1 MVPRKLTG
9 IVRAQCSVA
18 GTARGE
24 DECIAAAALDT
35 ESSWMTPRQV
45 TISYKALEEGTA
57 AHGMA
62 AAAHLSTLK
71 RRAVPTAMRWSSC
84 L

>member
-24 DECIAAAALDT
+24 DAEVAAAALCT
-35 ESSWMTPRQV
+35 ESFWMTARRV
-45 TISYKALEEGTA
+45 TIRAV
-57 AHGMA
+57 
-62 AAAHLSTLK
+62 AAHLSTLK

-84 L
+84 LRLCQQSPCMQ